1 MNSLNSDFHYN
12 QALLQWL
19 NNLSDLGIFTT
30 DNDLKIQSWNHWL
43 ETYSGYAAKEVI
55 GKHLLEIYP
64 EIEQRGL
71 DQFYQQA
78 LEGQVLILSQKLH
91 HYLLPMYP
99 TLSREKNAKMQQ
111 SSRIAPLNQGH
122 QIIGTITVIEDVSER
137 VEKETELQNK
147 ITKLEL
153 TEAAFRSTQHQLEQ
167 LLSSSPAVLYTCKSS
182 GDFSLKF
189 VSGNIF
195 SQLGYYPQEWLE
207 NPDFWQ
213 ENLHPE
219 DRLEVLCEKTN
230 LLSTEHQILEYR
242 FRHKQGHYCW
252 LRDEMKV
259 VYNPQGNI
267 QEFVGILSDITQQ
280 KQTEAKIRE
289 QAALLGVATDA
300 ILVQN
305 LSNQILFWNQAAE
318 KLYGWTNKEALQKNI
333 ADLFSDNH
341 LPEFIE
347 AQNITIETGS
357 WEGELP
363 QITKKKTKVLV
374 ASRWTLVTDERNKPK
389 SILIVNT
396 DITEKKKLEAQF
408 LRAQRMESIGTLA
421 SGIAHDLNNI
431 LTPILAA
438 VQMFQ
443 RGVPEEKYQVILNL
457 LETNT
462 KRGANLVKQVLSFA
476 KGLEGKPTRLQV
488 KHIIYEI
495 ADIAKATFPK
505 SIEVSLDIP
514 KNLGLIFG
522 DPTQIHQVLMNLC
535 VNARDAMPDGGK
547 LTISAENV
555 SLTQQDLQIH
565 WDAEVGDYV
574 MISIEDTG
582 MGIPPE
588 VLDRIFEPF
597 FTTKEIGKGTGLGL
611 STVLG
616 ILKSHHGFI
625 NVESQ
630 LEKGTIFQVYFPINQ
645 EAEIQDKIVSKSQ
658 SNGNGALIL
667 VVDDEAPIREITKS
681 SLENNGYRVL
691 VASDGIEAINLY
703 HQYCHQIS
711 CVLLDMMMPSMDGRS
726 TIISLQKINPYVEI
740 VAISGLTTTSVKET
754 LKSLGVT
761 NFLPKPYT
769 TEDLLTVL
777 QDQITS

>member
-1 MNSLNSDFHYN
+1 MNTLNSDFHYN

-30 DNDLKIQSWNHWL
+30 DHNLKIQSWNHWL
-43 ETYSGYAAKEVI
+43 ETYSGYSAHEVI
-55 GKHLLEIYP
+55 GKNLLEIYP
-64 EIEQRGL
+64 EIQQRGL

-78 LEGQVLILSQKLH
+78 LEGQIAILSQRLH
-91 HYLLPMYP
+91 RYLLPMYP
-99 TLSREKNAKMQQ
+99 TLSREKSVQMQQ
-111 SSRIAPLNQGH
+111 SSRIAPLNQGN

-137 VEKETELQNK
+137 VERETELQNK

-153 TEAAFRSTQHQLEQ
+153 TEAALRSTQNQLEQ
-167 LLSSSPAVLYTCKSS
+167 LLTSSPAVLYTCKSS
-182 GDFSLKF
+182 GDFSLRF

-195 SQLGYYPQEWLE
+195 AQLGYYPQEWLE

-219 DRLEVLCEKTN
+219 DRLDVLCEKTN
-230 LLSTEHQILEYR
+230 LLSKEHQILEYR
-242 FRHKQGHYCW
+242 FRHKDGHYRW

-259 VYNPQGNI
+259 VYNPEGNI

-280 KQTEAKIRE
+280 KQIQAKIME
-289 QAALLGVATDA
+289 QAALLDVATDA

-305 LSNQILFWNQAAE
+305 LSSQILFWNKAAE
-318 KLYGWTNKEALQKNI
+318 RLYGWTAKEALQKNI
-333 ADLFSDNH
+333 TDLFTDSNV
-341 LPEFIE
+341 LEFIE
-347 AQNITIETGS
+347 AQDITLETGS
-357 WEGELP
+357 WEGELL
-363 QITKKKTKVLV
+363 QITKDNTKVLV
-374 ASRWTLVTDERNKPK
+374 SSRWTLVKDERDRPK

-443 RGVPEEKYQVILNL
+443 RGVPENKYQVILNL

-495 ADIAKATFPK
+495 ADIARATFPK

-547 LTISAENV
+547 LTIVAENV
-555 SLTQQDLQIH
+555 SLTQKDLKIH
-565 WDAEVGDYV
+565 WDAQVGDYV
-574 MISIEDTG
+574 MISIADTG
-582 MGIPPE
+582 MGISPE

-597 FTTKEIGKGTGLGL
+597 FTTKEMGKGTGLGL

-630 LEKGTIFQVYFPINQ
+630 LGQGTIFQVYFPINQ
-645 EAEIQDKIVSKSQ
+645 DAEIQEKIASQ
-658 SNGNGALIL
+658 SQCFGNGSLVL

-681 SLENNGYRVL
+681 SLENNGYQVL
-691 VASDGIEAINLY
+691 VASDGLEAIDLY
-703 HQYCHQIS
+703 SQHRTNIS
-711 CVLLDMMMPSMDGRS
+711 CVILDMMMPSMDGRS
-726 TIISLQKINPYVEI
+726 TIISLQRINPHI
-740 VAISGLTTTSVKET
+740 KIIAISGLGTTSVKET
-754 LKSLGVT
+754 LANLGVT
-761 NFLPKPYT
+761 SFLAKPYT
-769 TEDLLTVL
+769 SEELLKIL
-777 QDQITS
+777 QTKLS